1 MKAGIS
7 ATLWAKVEDDWKVVT
22 RMSAEIPPT
31 MKNLDPCDGEVSA
44 AYVAGKSPA
53 FSTPIRASN
62 LPTWALVDSKPVS
75 EAAKLLQRGKFSSSK
90 IINQALTCI
99 AEINLQFH
107 HVSGKMKYNFPD
119 DFASRNP
126 AKCDGSSKCRIHTFI
141 SACLSPTISNVSPSS
156 TISLEASVPLH
167 AIMGQIKADK
177 TSLLSDIIQGRA
189 RLPLANRQAMACL

>member
-1 MKAGIS
+1 M
-7 ATLWAKVEDDWKVVT
+7 WAKLEDDWKVVT

-31 MKNLDPCDGEVSA
+31 MKNLDPCDGEVSG

-99 AEINLQFH
+99 AELNLQFH

-119 DFASRNP
+119 DFAS
-126 AKCDGSSKCRIHTFI
+126 
-141 SACLSPTISNVSPSS
+141 
-156 TISLEASVPLH
+156 
-167 AIMGQIKADK
+167 
-177 TSLLSDIIQGRA
+177 
-189 RLPLANRQAMACL
+189 